1 MAGKPQSNKPATP
14 YEKRRLDIERRL
26 QAALE
31 RLVSGAPKHPSLRG
45 QVYRLSVSTLARE
58 ARVSRNTIYAN
69 HRSILEQL
77 NSDHSVSA
85 RMRPTPKQR
94 IAALRAMIEQMQLQ
108 KRQLATE
115 NAALLKR
122 AIDAETMLDRMRKQ
136 NARLLKERAA
146 ARQPV
151 VLLAG
156 NSDLIPSNPDDA
168 FLS

>member
-1 MAGKPQSNKPATP
+1 MAGKPRSNKPATP
-14 YEKRRLDIERRL
+14 YEKRRLGIERRL

-31 RLVSGAPKHPSLRG
+31 RLISGAPKHPSLRG

-85 RMRPTPKQR
+85 RIRPTPKQK
-94 IAALRAMIEQMQLQ
+94 IAELKAMIEQMQLQ

-115 NAALLKR
+115 NAALRKR
-122 AIDAETMLDRMRKQ
+122 PIDAETMLDRMRKQ
-136 NARLLKERAA
+136 NARLLRERAA

-156 NSDLIPSNPDDA
+156 NSDLIPSDPDDVI
-168 FLS
+168 LS

>member
-1 MAGKPQSNKPATP
+1 MAGKPRSNKPATP

-26 QAALE
+26 QEALE

-45 QVYRLSVSTLARE
+45 QVSVSTLARE

-77 NSDHSVSA
+77 NSDHSVPA
-85 RMRPTPKQR
+85 RIRPTPKQK
-94 IAALRAMIEQMQLQ
+94 IAELRAMIEQMQLQ

-122 AIDAETMLDRMRKQ
+122 AIDAETMLDRLRKQ
-136 NARLLKERAA
+136 NARFLKERAA

-151 VLLAG
+151 VLLTG
-156 NSDLIPSNPDDA
+156 NSGLIPSDPDNA
-168 FLS
+168 ILS